1 MRTPELELVIGI
13 EMKVEIFNILRAQ
26 ERFLL
31 ANANEKVKHQEMSFP
46 QSLSRVQD
54 RGYLPKTSKVTKS
67 SCCGMVA

>member
-1 MRTPELELVIGI
+1 LGSPELELVIGM

-26 ERFLL
+26 ERLL
-31 ANANEKVKHQEMSFP
+31 ANANEKVKHQEMSFS

-54 RGYLPKTSKVTKS
+54 RGYSPKTSKVTKS